1 MKLKKLS
8 YKPGNAHT
16 SIESHTIRHVLSEVL
31 VLLFNEDKNPIEKA
45 MRLLL
50 NFFNADWGYVA
61 IFEEDYLTANF
72 PCEVMSE
79 YMEVPKN
86 NETQLTYET
95 IPWIIDTIRTG
106 KDIVLCN
113 IKDLPEEAHI
123 DKALLLEQQL
133 KSMLIIPLTF
143 HHEVRGFIGFDSIR
157 IQRNWTRTEVSDM
170 HLVAN
175 IFSILIERWLNENK
189 MEKSRKLFS
198 ELSTKFQLFFNNLP
212 VGVEL
217 YDADGILIDINEE
230 DEKIFGATHEQLIG
244 INLFDN
250 PLIPDSIMQEI
261 NEKES
266 FVFPLTYNFKDIHDS
281 GYYPSTLI
289 NCKKHLQVKGF
300 KLNDEQYGPMGYLFL
315 IADNTEKQ
323 IQDEQTQNNL
333 TILKAALLAGDSIVG
348 EYDIEQKSFYID
360 PTLND
365 HPCNNNLFRFLKENS
380 PLPIEQLKSIQTL
393 QSNGSG
399 LSEVIAGK
407 LENCTFINKAAINGE
422 IFWIRINAQAYKTK
436 GNTIPNKIICHLTNI
451 TEEKLLEEK
460 LIKAEYE
467 SKKSEIE
474 IQKIRE
480 ADKLKSAFLANM
492 SHEIRTPLNAI
503 IGFSNIIVE
512 ESSNKEAEEYA
523 DIINKNSDLLLRLI
537 TDILDFSKIE
547 AGVLDYSFGKL
558 YLRKTCHEQYK
569 IHSLKTQKNVTLI
582 YDMDNLPDII
592 LQTDPK
598 RVTQVISNL
607 ISNAIKFTNEG
618 TITLSYEVQ
627 ENAVIIKIADTG
639 IGIAPENINTI
650 FDRFVKLN
658 HFKQGTGLGL
668 SICKTIVETLG
679 GRIGVTSQLGKGST
693 FWFSLPL

>member
-123 DKALLLEQQL
+123 DKVLLLEQQL

-244 INLFDN
+244 NLW
-250 PLIPDSIMQEI
+250 
-261 NEKES
+261 K
-266 FVFPLTYNFKDIHDS
+266 
-281 GYYPSTLI
+281 
-289 NCKKHLQVKGF
+289 
-300 KLNDEQYGPMGYLFL
+300 
-315 IADNTEKQ
+315 
-323 IQDEQTQNNL
+323 
-333 TILKAALLAGDSIVG
+333 
-348 EYDIEQKSFYID
+348 
-360 PTLND
+360 
-365 HPCNNNLFRFLKENS
+365 R
-380 PLPIEQLKSIQTL
+380 
-393 QSNGSG
+393 
-399 LSEVIAGK
+399 
-407 LENCTFINKAAINGE
+407 
-422 IFWIRINAQAYKTK
+422 RIKRDKCLRNACQ
-436 GNTIPNKIICHLTNI
+436 
-451 TEEKLLEEK
+451 
-460 LIKAEYE
+460 
-467 SKKSEIE
+467 
-474 IQKIRE
+474 
-480 ADKLKSAFLANM
+480 
-492 SHEIRTPLNAI
+492 
-503 IGFSNIIVE
+503 
-512 ESSNKEAEEYA
+512 
-523 DIINKNSDLLLRLI
+523 
-537 TDILDFSKIE
+537 
-547 AGVLDYSFGKL
+547 
-558 YLRKTCHEQYK
+558 
-569 IHSLKTQKNVTLI
+569 
-582 YDMDNLPDII
+582 
-592 LQTDPK
+592 
-598 RVTQVISNL
+598 
-607 ISNAIKFTNEG
+607 
-618 TITLSYEVQ
+618 
-627 ENAVIIKIADTG
+627 
-639 IGIAPENINTI
+639 
-650 FDRFVKLN
+650 
-658 HFKQGTGLGL
+658 
-668 SICKTIVETLG
+668 
-679 GRIGVTSQLGKGST
+679 
-693 FWFSLPL
+693 